1 MICLVNAYETTIS
14 KLDKKGRV
22 LLLRLEFAKD
32 VLFSFI
38 PGQFIMV
45 NYKDAKG
52 EFKRSYSIASDP
64 EHKQYLE
71 LCVSLKEGGRGSAAL
86 AKVKKGSKLTIN
98 GPFGV
103 FHLEEKQGE
112 IILIAGGTGISPL
125 RSMIKHLLNI
135 KYPCKTY
142 LFYSF
147 KTEDDYLYREEF
159 EKLAKENKNFVFV
172 PICTQPNPK
181 WKGEKEYVKKIF
193 KKYVKGTKDKKIYAC
208 GPVPMVDAVFK
219 ELQGFGFRPE
229 QLHREIWTV

>member
-1 MICLVNAYETTIS
+1 MVNTYETIIS
-14 KLDKKGRV
+14 KLEKKGRV
-22 LLLRLEFAKD
+22 LLLRMDFKEGIQ
-32 VLFSFI
+32 FSFT

-45 NYKDAKG
+45 NYKDAQG

-71 LCVSLKEGGRGSAAL
+71 LCVSLKEGGRGSALL

-98 GPFGV
+98 GPFGA

-125 RSMIKHLLNI
+125 RSMLKHLLNI
-135 KYPCKTY
+135 KYPHKTY

-172 PICTQPNPK
+172 PICTQPGPK
-181 WKGEKEYVKKIF
+181 WKGEKEYVQNIF
-193 KKYVKGTKDKKIYAC
+193 KKYAKGTKDKDIYAC
-208 GPVPMVDAVFK
+208 GPVPMVDAVFQ
-219 ELQGFGFRPE
+219 ELKGFGFKDE